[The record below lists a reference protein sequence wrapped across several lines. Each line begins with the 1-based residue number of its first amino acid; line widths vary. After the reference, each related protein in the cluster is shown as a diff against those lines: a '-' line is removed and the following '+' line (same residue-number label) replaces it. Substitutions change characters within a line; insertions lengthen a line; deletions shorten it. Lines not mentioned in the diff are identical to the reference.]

1 MTNLLSLII
10 VAMFFLGTGILIG
23 FFMSLS
29 KVKKSI
35 NLLGSFYIDN
45 TVYQVNQKTE
55 NYVKEKEK
63 EDVV

>member
-23 FFMSLS
+23 FFMGLS

>member
-1 MTNLLSLII
+1 
-10 VAMFFLGTGILIG
+10 MFFLGTGILIG

-55 NYVKEKEK
+55 SYVKEK

>member
-1 MTNLLSLII
+1 
-10 VAMFFLGTGILIG
+10 MFFLATGIFIG
-23 FFMSLS
+23 FYLSLG

-55 NYVKEKEK
+55 TFVSK
-63 EDVV
+63 EDAV

>member
-55 NYVKEKEK
+55 SYVKEK